1 MAEFID
7 AYRER
12 TGGPALGG
20 KPVTRLTSLAFFFS
34 SPLHAVVLYRLVAG
48 SGCAPRPAFEE
59 WGCGHSPAVLTSL
72 RARWR
77 WH

>member
-20 KPVTRLTSLAFFFS
+20 KPVTRLTSLAFFCLF
-34 SPLHAVVLYRLVAG
+34 
-48 SGCAPRPAFEE
+48 
-59 WGCGHSPAVLTSL
+59 
-72 RARWR
+72 
-77 WH
+77 